1 MRRLFWNGVWGEGRD
16 FEGVHFIISP
26 PIPIFKAQQLNI
38 MQTREAHLQIINDTI
53 EHIRTNKI
61 LKPKQI
67 QKAEELIN
75 QEACTLLTQTQ
86 DEVVVEVETEGGKT
100 MTVKLRKDGDR
111 IWPSENEQTEGW
123 TVHTF
128 AALLAYQEQKN
139 WFQPKLSGMK
149 YTRAGMQNRVL
160 AERMEKAQKAEYR
173 VELADNIHG
182 EHTLY
187 NEKGVAYR
195 ITLRDFEKQIGYIDN
210 VDWKFNKLG
219 TTKHIMFLFNYLKAN
234 PKKLKGLKTHYP
246 FVEIYLD
253 PLNDYRISWYYPE
266 KLETDTGK
274 LIRKYFG
281 RRSFVED
288 HKIPVFANFLSE
300 VHQYPEVK
308 VRAEVSEKV
317 ERYFNEMMLEK
328 LKSTHKPNYS
338 PIKATLYPYQQEGVE
353 FALYKR
359 GAIIADE
366 MGLGKTLQAIAV
378 AALKKELFGFSK
390 TLIVC
395 PASLKAQ
402 WKSEIEKFTDSKA
415 MVVDGHPKERAEKYW
430 SEDYD
435 FFIINYETVLRDLS
449 VLNKVKFD
457 FLILDEAQKIKNYQ
471 TKTASAIKKVW
482 KRHCLVLTGTP
493 IENKLIDLYS
503 IVQVVDPHF
512 LAPLWE
518 FSYQHCLFDPGSSR
532 NKIVGYYNLNQLKK
546 RMSKILIRREKRT
559 VISQLPNVQQQ
570 DVPVRLHDA
579 QAEMH
584 AGFALGIARILHKK
598 FKTPYDWQRLMLL
611 LNSMRM
617 VCDSTYLIDKETNHS
632 PKLHELKHI
641 LLEKLDI
648 QNNQRKIIIFSEW
661 INMLN
666 LVAEVL
672 EDLEIGYVMLTGKVP
687 VRKRGQLVKQFET
700 DKKCRVFL
708 STESGGAGLN
718 LQVADTVI
726 NFELPWNPAKKN
738 QRIGRIDR
746 LGQKNEKL
754 NVINFITVNSIEQ
767 KIAGGLMLKQNLF
780 EGVLSPNNPIDEVDF
795 SDKGKAQ
802 FIKEL
807 EEMLTGLQEDEPEM
821 EAVAPAVDPEKEVVI
836 EAEEVDAIPEL
847 EPSGTANLESSKA
860 IAEETLSKTKQLEQ
874 VLNQGMGFLS
884 GIYKMTTGMD
894 LQADGE
900 QKIEV
905 NPETGEVVMRFK
917 MQL

>member
-1 MRRLFWNGVWGEGRD
+1 
-16 FEGVHFIISP
+16 
-26 PIPIFKAQQLNI
+26 
-38 MQTREAHLQIINDTI
+38 MQTREEHLAIIENTISNIQSKKVLSLAQI
-53 EHIRTNKI
+53 
-61 LKPKQI
+61 
-67 QKAEELIN
+67 KAAELLAN
-75 QEACTLLTQTQ
+75 QDHCTLLTQSADAIMINVT
-86 DEVVVEVETEGGKT
+86 DEKEREKVVE
-100 MTVKLRKDGDR
+100 LQKDDDF
-111 IWPSENEQTEGW
+111 IFPLEDKKNAGW
-123 TVHTF
+123 TKYTY
-128 AALLAYQEQKN
+128 AALLAYRDHKN
-139 WFQPKLSGMK
+139 WFQPKLSGKK
-149 YTRAGMQNRVL
+149 YTRAGMKKRVL
-160 AERMEKAQKAEYR
+160 DERMEKAQKAEYR

-182 EHTLY
+182 EHVVY
-187 NEKGVAYR
+187 NEKGVGYR
-195 ITLRDFEKQIGYIDN
+195 VTLRDFETKIGYIDN

-219 TTKHIMFLFNYLKAN
+219 TTKHIMFLYNYLEAN
-234 PKKLKGLKTHYP
+234 PQKLKGLKTHYP

-253 PLNDYRISWYYPE
+253 PHNDYRISWYYPE
-266 KLETDTGK
+266 KMESDASQ

-281 RRSFVED
+281 RKQYIEES
-288 HKIPVFANFLSE
+288 KIPIFSNFLSE
-300 VHQYPEVK
+300 VVRFPEIK
-308 VRAEVSEKV
+308 VRPEVSEKI

-328 LKSTHKPNYS
+328 LKATHTPDYS
-338 PIKATLYPYQQEGVE
+338 PIKAELYPYQKEGVE
-353 FALYKR
+353 FALYKS

-366 MGLGKTLQAIAV
+366 MGLGKTLQAITIAT
-378 AALKKELFGFSK
+378 LKQELFGFSK

-402 WKSEIEKFTDSKA
+402 WQSEIEKFTDCKA
-415 MVVDGHPKERAEKYW
+415 MVVDGYPHDRAKKYW
-430 SEDYD
+430 SENYD
-435 FFIINYETVLRDLS
+435 FFIINYETVLRDLT

-471 TKTASAIKKVW
+471 TKTAAAVKKIW
-482 KRHCLVLTGTP
+482 KRHSLILTGTP

-518 FSYQHCLFDPGSSR
+518 FSYQHCLFDSGSSR
-532 NKIVGYYNLNQLKK
+532 NKIVGYYNLNHLKK

-570 DVPVRLHDA
+570 DIPVNLHEEQA
-579 QAEMH
+579 QMH
-584 AGFALGIARILHKK
+584 AGFGRGIAAILRKK
-598 FKTPYDWQRLMLL
+598 YKTPYDWQKLMLL

-617 VCDSTYLIDKETNHS
+617 VCDSTFLIDKETNHS

-648 QNNQRKIIIFSEW
+648 QNNNRKVIIFSEW

-666 LVAEVL
+666 LIAEVL
-672 EDLEIGYVMLTGKVP
+672 DDIGIGYTMLTGKVP
-687 VRKRGQLVKQFET
+687 VKKRGKLVKQFET

-746 LGQKNEKL
+746 IGQKNEKL
-754 NVINFITVNSIEQ
+754 NVINFITVGSIEQ
-767 KIAGGLMLKQNLF
+767 RIAGGLLLKQNLF
-780 EGVLSPNNPIDEVDF
+780 EGVLTPDNPIDEVDF
-795 SDKGKAQ
+795 SDKGRAQ

-807 EEMLTGLQEDEPEM
+807 EVMLTGFEKEESTILEQELEAVIDGQDRVTTSAEKEPE
-821 EAVAPAVDPEKEVVI
+821 VI
-836 EAEEVDAIPEL
+836 LEAEEIESLPDF
-847 EPSGTANLESSKA
+847 EPVGVANMERN
-860 IAEETLSKTKQLEQ
+860 ETSTITQNKTKQLEE

-884 GIYKMTTGMD
+884 GIYKMATGLDM
-894 LQADGE
+894 QADGK

-917 MQL
+917 LQL